1 MRRHLLSFL
10 VLFIALTIGLFI
22 SPSDETTGIRGLIFG
37 MRAFL
42 NDAVDSHSGL
52 RNEHLGLWK
61 DYDGHVLRV
70 NEYSVVDADCPFV
83 YYKFAVIE
91 RFSYPD
97 NEKGYLVQ
105 VLYPT
110 SSDVKYAYLGF
121 NKNGTMNLFTYRSM
135 EDYDYGRAIS
145 SKGFF
150 KE

>member
-22 SPSDETTGIRGLIFG
+22 SPSDETSGIRGLIFG

-70 NEYSVVDADCPFV
+70 NEYSVVDADCPFTTNLLSSNV
-83 YYKFAVIE
+83 LAIRITRKAIWC
-91 RFSYPD
+91 RCSIPR
-97 NEKGYLVQ
+97 Q
-105 VLYPT
+105 VML
-110 SSDVKYAYLGF
+110 
-121 NKNGTMNLFTYRSM
+121 SM
-135 EDYDYGRAIS
+135 HIS
-145 SKGFF
+145 VLIRMAR
-150 KE
+150 